1 MPFISRRK
9 LELEK
14 EIRERA
20 REFREKSNLNDAIK
34 CHYDLLNKLYLTNP
48 LYFKT
53 LFKANRFIVGSAIL
67 GIYYTRSSS
76 TFKDVRR
83 FCIANDLF
91 SSNALDS
98 FLLFLRVS
106 HRLEV
111 YRDEQDKRKLNYQ
124 PTEKALNETRR
135 MINTMLHP
143 YALLSENCRAD
154 LYHRQDDF
162 IPHFFR
168 NYGEITLNR
177 LFIHDMV
184 PGSGEFLS
192 HDGGH
197 MIMFNLF
204 QESIKQGSLEVKYNL
219 LKASFACCVSR
230 SLIRRCLKAAADR
243 ELLTIIED
251 KNTVSLKPEFMTMVQ
266 DYFCI
271 YLATV
276 EHGLK
281 GMG

>member
-1 MPFISRRK
+1 MPFISKRK
-9 LELEK
+9 LELETEIKGRAK
-14 EIRERA
+14 EL
-20 REFREKSNLNDAIK
+20 REKSNLNDAIK
-34 CHYDLLNKLYLTNP
+34 CHYELLTKLYLTNP

-106 HRLEV
+106 QRLEV
-111 YRDEQDKRKLNYQ
+111 FRDEDDRRKLNYK

-135 MINTMLHP
+135 MINTMLRP
-143 YALLSENCRAD
+143 CSLLSAD
-154 LYHRQDDF
+154 CDADFYLRQDDF
-162 IPHFFR
+162 IPRFFR

-197 MIMFNLF
+197 MMMFNLF
-204 QESIKQGSLEVKYNL
+204 QESIKQGSLDVKYNL

-230 SLIRRCLKAAADR
+230 SLIRRCLQAAASR
-243 ELLTIIED
+243 QLLTIRED
-251 KNTVSLKPEFMTMVQ
+251 KNTVTLKPEFMTMVQ

-276 EHGLK
+276 EYGLK
-281 GMG
+281 GMD